1 MDFTSIHIYGH
12 LLSDDIL
19 HNIER
24 DNTLSGNRDQD
35 FRMDIS
41 VSSAIDYVWSSLR
54 NDWNFYKERANNE
67 RLVNKDPYGTRRARD
82 LMERLFQ
89 SLGYSLD
96 RQTTNI
102 EVAGTN
108 YDISYTCHD
117 LGKMPFIIMVRV
129 SVPTEALIPWTSVPS
144 TIVPKAAGAR
154 SRLMPRCLN
163 ISTPQRMYMASSAM
177 DKSCVSSATPDSW

>member
-1 MDFTSIHIYGH
+1 MDYTSIHIYGH

-19 HNIER
+19 HHIER
-24 DNTLSGNRDQD
+24 ENTLNGNRDQD
-35 FRMDIS
+35 FGIDIS

-96 RQTTNI
+96 RQATISKWLAPTTTLAI
-102 EVAGTN
+102 PATTWVK
-108 YDISYTCHD
+108 CHS
-117 LGKMPFIIMVRV
+117 L
-129 SVPTEALIPWTSVPS
+129 S
-144 TIVPKAAGAR
+144 
-154 SRLMPRCLN
+154 
-163 ISTPQRMYMASSAM
+163 
-177 DKSCVSSATPDSW
+177 

>member
-1 MDFTSIHIYGH
+1 MDYTSIHIYGH

-24 DNTLSGNRDQD
+24 DNTLNGNRDQD
-35 FRMDIS
+35 FGMDIS

-96 RQTTNI
+96 RQATNI

-117 LGKMPFIIMVRV
+117 LGKMPFVMKIELNRDSLIIKNLV
-129 SVPTEALIPWTSVPS
+129 SYFIYLILINFFHVTSDIWS
-144 TIVPKAAGAR
+144 TTNHFIFIVK
-154 SRLMPRCLN
+154 LIFLN
-163 ISTPQRMYMASSAM
+163 CDFRTYRILIHLF
-177 DKSCVSSATPDSW
+177 

>member
-1 MDFTSIHIYGH
+1 MDYTSIHIYGH

-24 DNTLSGNRDQD
+24 DNTLNGNRDQD
-35 FRMDIS
+35 FGMDIS

-96 RQTTNI
+96 RQATNKKWLAPTTTLAI
-102 EVAGTN
+102 PATTWVK
-108 YDISYTCHD
+108 CHS
-117 LGKMPFIIMVRV
+117 L
-129 SVPTEALIPWTSVPS
+129 S
-144 TIVPKAAGAR
+144 
-154 SRLMPRCLN
+154 
-163 ISTPQRMYMASSAM
+163 
-177 DKSCVSSATPDSW
+177 